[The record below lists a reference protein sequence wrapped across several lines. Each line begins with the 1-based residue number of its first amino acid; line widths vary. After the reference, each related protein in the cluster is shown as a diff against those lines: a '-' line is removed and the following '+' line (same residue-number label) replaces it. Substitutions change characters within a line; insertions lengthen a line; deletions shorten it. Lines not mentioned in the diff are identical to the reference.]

1 MTTPG
6 PLDTAL
12 SKLTDAIA
20 DAESAAASRRDDSVA
35 SARAQNQI
43 DTLEAAL
50 AELRRD
56 QATLKSVAGDVT
68 RRLDVAIEQV
78 EAILAGRD

>member
-6 PLDTAL
+6 LLDTAL
-12 SKLTDAIA
+12 SKLNDAVA
-20 DAESAAASRRDDSVA
+20 DAESAMTARSDE
-35 SARAQNQI
+35 SAQGADAQNQI
-43 DTLEAAL
+43 EALEAAV